1 MSAFTITVEDDHTSE
16 FTKFNVYHRESFDIK
31 NPTPSGGGNRD
42 DCLSLNELTKAVM
55 EGVVECGRVDDL
67 MLSKA
72 NLREVLRK

>member
-31 NPTPSGGGNRD
+31 NPPPSGGGNRD
-42 DCLSLNELTKAVM
+42 HCLSLNELTKAVV
-55 EGVVECGRVDDL
+55 EGVVECGKVDNL

-72 NLREVLRK
+72 NLRLLL